1 MKISLQILIKD
12 SPELLKLMDEF
23 KFKVESFLSTFYLPY
38 LAGKSNHLLPL
49 SLLAIALINCKR
61 NFFSQRFPDTSP
73 LTLWSKHY
81 PFTAVNG
88 YALIIVNMSEQLLGL
103 TGKVSI
109 CYVTKRKFVL
119 PTRVI
124 TCLCT
129 TPYTIRMTSPVGTN

>member
-23 KFKVESFLSTFYLPY
+23 KFKVEIFLSTFYLLY
-38 LAGKSNHLLPL
+38 LASKSNHLLPL

-73 LTLWSKHY
+73 LTLWSTHY
-81 PFTAVNG
+81 PFTTVNG
-88 YALIIVNMSEQLLGL
+88 YALIVNMSEQLLGL

>member
-23 KFKVESFLSTFYLPY
+23 KFKVEFFLSTFYLLY

-81 PFTAVNG
+81 RFTTVNG
-88 YALIIVNMSEQLLGL
+88 YALIVNMSEQLLGL

-109 CYVTKRKFVL
+109 CYVTKRKLVL
-119 PTRVI
+119 PSRVI

>member
-23 KFKVESFLSTFYLPY
+23 KFKVEIFLSTFYLLH
-38 LAGKSNHLLPL
+38 LASKSNHLLPL

-73 LTLWSKHY
+73 LTLWSKH

-109 CYVTKRKFVL
+109 CYVTKRKLVL